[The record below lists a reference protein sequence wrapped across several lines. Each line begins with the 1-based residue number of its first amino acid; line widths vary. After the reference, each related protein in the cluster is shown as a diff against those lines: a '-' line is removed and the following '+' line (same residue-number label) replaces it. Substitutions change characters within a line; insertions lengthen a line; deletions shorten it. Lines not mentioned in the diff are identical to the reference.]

1 MDGAIQVTR
10 GNTVPLV
17 PNHQI
22 KAGFDYYITPNWQVG
37 LYLQAFSS
45 SFYRGDESNL
55 NRKLPPYYVLNFQTK
70 YQVTKNLEV
79 FGLIT
84 NLTNNRYATFGT
96 FAETGPVTASLSI
109 NNPRTTTLAQPLSI
123 YGGFKYAFGAD
134 PVPMSP
140 EPIIRKY

>member
-1 MDGAIQVTR
+1 M
-10 GNTVPLV
+10 
-17 PNHQI
+17 
-22 KAGFDYYITPNWQVG
+22 
-37 LYLQAFSS
+37 
-45 SFYRGDESNL
+45 
-55 NRKLPPYYVLNFQTK
+55 NFQTK
-70 YQVTKNLEV
+70 YQVTKNLEI

-96 FAETGPVTASLSI
+96 FAEPGNVAANLSI

-123 YGGFKYAFGAD
+123 YGGFRYAFGPE

>member
-1 MDGAIQVTR
+1 M
-10 GNTVPLV
+10 
-17 PNHQI
+17 
-22 KAGFDYYITPNWQVG
+22 
-37 LYLQAFSS
+37 
-45 SFYRGDESNL
+45 
-55 NRKLPPYYVLNFQTK
+55 LNFQTK

-96 FAETGPVTASLSI
+96 FAEPGAVAGNLRISD
-109 NNPRTTTLAQPLSI
+109 PRTTTLAQPFSVYAGI
-123 YGGFKYAFGAD
+123 RYAFGAD